1 MAKTTKV
8 NLEVG
13 IFQGILQVVN
23 KGISYLIWLHKTANI
38 RRMRKAIQ
46 FAEEYIR
53 INERSGKYRKISQ
66 ATQLRLLRKYSELF
80 WKVNN

>member
-1 MAKTTKV
+1 MAKSTKV
-8 NLEVG
+8 NIELG
-13 IFQGILQVVN
+13 IVNGILQLIN
-23 KGISYLIWLHKTANI
+23 KSISYLAWLHKTANI

-53 INERSGKYRKISQ
+53 INERSGKYKNISD
-66 ATQLRLLRKYSELF
+66 ATQLKLLRKYSELF

>member
-8 NLEVG
+8 NLELG
-13 IFQGILQVVN
+13 IFQGILQIVN
-23 KGISYLIWLHKTANI
+23 KGVSYFIWLHKTADI

-53 INERSGKYRKISQ
+53 INEKSGKYKSLNKV
-66 ATQLRLLRKYSELF
+66 TQLKLLRKFSELF
-80 WKVNN
+80 WRVNN